1 MVEANEEVKI
11 MAQPQDSNSTGGD
24 DEISIVMDALDRK
37 YNIDLIKERVE
48 ALTKFKQEISIHSLT
63 YAKFESE

>member
-11 MAQPQDSNSTGGD
+11 EAQPQDSNSTCGD
-24 DEISIVMDALDRK
+24 EEISVIMDVLDKK
-37 YNIDLIKERVE
+37 YNIDLIKERVA
-48 ALTKFKQEISIHSLT
+48 ALTKFKEEISIHSLT